1 MACLGA
7 ISYDPGTATEKAT
20 TALAAM
26 AAVDTTNLRITFTAP
41 ASGKVLVRI
50 KCQTHGATTSPRILL
65 GVLEGSTVIGRMA
78 PIGSRMN
85 VAATSLMAQEAC
97 FVVTGLTGGN
107 EYTWDA
113 AYGIE
118 LVIASTGIKYG
129 GPNNTTTNDARG
141 SFDFEIWDATELL
154 AGKLYDPE
162 TRVEKATTSNKA
174 MTAFDTTNLRLS
186 FKAPSSGRVMWRV
199 AVPAHG
205 ATTAPQV
212 LLGILDGST
221 VKARCAPVMGTPS
234 TAVATANAMLE
245 ASGVITGLESGK
257 EYSYDAAYGV
267 EVTVTSTALKYGGP
281 NDTTENNAQG
291 GIAFE
296 IWKA

>member
-1 MACLGA
+1 MACLGSVA
-7 ISYDPGTATEKAT
+7 YDPGTAAEKAT

-26 AAVDTTNLRITFTAP
+26 AAFDTTNARITFEAP
-41 ASGKVLVRI
+41 TSGKVLVRI

-85 VAATSLMAQEAC
+85 VAATSLMAQEVC

-118 LVIASTGIKYG
+118 VAVASTGIKYG

-141 SFDFEIWDATELL
+141 ALIFEVWDATELL
-154 AGKLYDPE
+154 AGKLYDPG
-162 TRVEKATTSNKA
+162 TRVEKATTSNLA
-174 MTAFDTTNLRLS
+174 QTAFDTTNLRLS
-186 FKAPSSGRVMWRV
+186 FTAPSSGRVMWRV
-199 AVPAHG
+199 AVPSHG

-212 LLGILDGST
+212 LLGILESTT
-221 VKARCAPVMGTPS
+221 VKARSAPVAGHPS

-245 ASGVITGLESGK
+245 ATGVISGLEAGK
-257 EYSYDAAYGV
+257 EYTWDAAYGV
-267 EVTVTSTALKYGGP
+267 EVTVTSTSLKYGGP
-281 NDTTENNAQG
+281 NNTTENDAQG